1 MQLTPAAVQSHTVRA
16 LTALY
21 REARNPAESPSYHF
35 GMTYAAVTLLAAVVR
50 GDADGDALDA
60 VLERARVLLLA
71 EGWAESM
78 LDAWLGNARVNA
90 MDEVL
95 RERG

>member
-1 MQLTPAAVQSHTVRA
+1 MHLTTTAIRRHTASV
-16 LTALY
+16 LVVLY
-21 REARNPAESPSYHF
+21 REARNLAESPSYHM
-35 GMTYAAVTLLAAVVR
+35 GMTYAAATLLEPVIRQDEEGA
-50 GDADGDALDA
+50 ALDD
-60 VLERARVLLLA
+60 VLESVKARLLA
-71 EGWAESM
+71 EGWDESM